1 MWLAATN
8 GFSLGS
14 GLAGTHCNRK
24 RRLNAAVLRARL
36 LLSPHSSHLESA
48 PGVSGSLWFSHAHD
62 PPLNAVV
69 ATDAVALDVDVER
82 TGAVLQARLQVLE
95 PRYISSSSRRWL
107 SKRQAHCFLLRATV
121 SHHGG

>member
-14 GLAGTHCNRK
+14 GLGTHCNRK

-48 PGVSGSLWFSHAHD
+48 PGVSGSTASRHQRNTWGMLVRRAMRSTSRGRLPSILVSLVLATMQTTCS
-62 PPLNAVV
+62 PPEKHQKVRH
-69 ATDAVALDVDVER
+69 TKR
-82 TGAVLQARLQVLE
+82 QYRLQQQ
-95 PRYISSSSRRWL
+95 SSS
-107 SKRQAHCFLLRATV
+107 AI
-121 SHHGG
+121 